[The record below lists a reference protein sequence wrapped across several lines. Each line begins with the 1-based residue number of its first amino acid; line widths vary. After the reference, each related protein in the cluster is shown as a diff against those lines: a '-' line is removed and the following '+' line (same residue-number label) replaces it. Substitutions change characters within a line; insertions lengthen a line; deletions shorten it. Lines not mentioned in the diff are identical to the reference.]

1 MEWRNSL
8 VGVLSLVLVA
18 WMYHH
23 FGELTTRHD
32 IGNSQRCSA
41 PA

>member
-1 MEWRNSL
+1 MKWRNSL
-8 VGVLSLVLVA
+8 VGVLTIGTRR